1 MTSLLD
7 EPRDRRRRRTRAVIL
22 DAAAEL
28 FAQNGFRATSVDGIA
43 ERADIA
49 LTTLYG
55 NFGDG
60 KAQVYA
66 VLAVRMAHVHDER
79 MRAVLADRIG
89 SSAAQAALEEYV
101 RFHRD
106 EPLAFRLLGLS
117 DVDESA
123 APAVAVARTEIADRL
138 RAVVEMVIDAIDGRL
153 GGGAARRSPARRT
166 RIRRA
171 VVIAWAGL
179 NGLLAL
185 GGRGLVEESEA
196 GDLIDEAVR
205 LYLARIDEVLD
216 A

>member
-7 EPRDRRRRRTRAVIL
+7 EPRDRRRRRTRAAIL

>member
-123 APAVAVARTEIADRL
+123 APAVESAAKAAAPAVES
-138 RAVVEMVIDAIDGRL
+138 
-153 GGGAARRSPARRT
+153 AAKTASA
-166 RIRRA
+166 A
-171 VVIAWAGL
+171 
-179 NGLLAL
+179 
-185 GGRGLVEESEA
+185 SQ
-196 GDLIDEAVR
+196 
-205 LYLARIDEVLD
+205 
-216 A
+216 

>member
-7 EPRDRRRRRTRAVIL
+7 EPRDRRRRRTRAAIL

-79 MRAVLADRIG
+79 MRAVLAGRIG

-123 APAVAVARTEIADRL
+123 APAVVVARTEIADRL
-138 RAVVEMVIDAIDGRL
+138 RAVVEMVIDAIVGRP

-171 VVIAWAGL
+171 VVVAWAGL